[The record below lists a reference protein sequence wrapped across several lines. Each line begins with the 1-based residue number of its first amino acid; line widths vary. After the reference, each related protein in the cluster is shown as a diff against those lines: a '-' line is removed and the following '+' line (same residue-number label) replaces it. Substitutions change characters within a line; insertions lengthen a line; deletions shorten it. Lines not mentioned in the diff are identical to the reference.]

1 MVFVHFI
8 YYAYWYLFLFL
19 TKNIILII
27 NDNTSAKVT
36 ASQIPSIPKIIGS
49 IYIIAIWNT
58 SVLINEIIAETTPLF
73 SAVKND
79 ELYIL
84 NPLIMYDIE
93 NNLIA
98 LVVISSSSIS

>member
-1 MVFVHFI
+1 MFCAFYILCILVS
-8 YYAYWYLFLFL
+8 FLFL

-93 NNLIA
+93 K
-98 LVVISSSSIS
+98 